1 MRKAR
6 RAARCA
12 ALPRSIHTLSFR
24 ASDRCHWRGNP
35 FPAPAG
41 AESLAFLCEAAQ
53 CSPRSKYPWG
63 AHRVVRSEAKLRWRE
78 APEGETGGA
87 EPRPYAPSIDIP
99 CVIYVSGRCGH
110 RPLRKTAVLPLH
122 PREGE
127 KGRKGGAMRRP
138 SCLFWGRVWEKFTRW
153 YSYRNSPGCRR
164 WACPCRRC
172 RWSGRTANR
181 SGR

>member
-1 MRKAR
+1 MKKAR
-6 RAARCA
+6 GAARCA

-24 ASDRCHWRGNP
+24 ASDQCHWRGNP

-63 AHRVVRSEAKLRWRE
+63 AHWVVRRSVAEVSRPKAVT
-78 APEGETGGA
+78 EGLFFRAGG
-87 EPRPYAPSIDIP
+87 
-99 CVIYVSGRCGH
+99 CGH
-110 RPLRKTAVLPLH
+110 PPLRKTAVLPLH
-122 PREGE
+122 PRKNKEQEG
-127 KGRKGGAMRRP
+127 RRDAPPFLLFFGG
-138 SCLFWGRVWEKFTRW
+138 GVWEMITRW